1 MTKGYMNFF
10 NRTIAPTLGSND
22 GTYYVKNGDMIE
34 LWLVSFGK
42 PYFIVSSK
50 ISSLSPTNT
59 IIIDESITNPST
71 AISGDVN
78 GSIITAIR
86 AGHRRCLAKYLG
98 SLEMAICYLRN
109 DNSSFY
115 HDSTAALLDGIEGD
129 VMLYRPVFYYKYIK
143 LDADRYSITFS
154 LSRIDETF
162 QMADECLIGAYEA
175 YAVNNKLYSV
185 SDVQSSGSI
194 NQTNFKAYARAR
206 GTGYQLIDWDMH
218 KMIPWLFYAIYGN
231 RNCQAICGSG
241 TNSYE
246 KATGQTNGIG
256 NVDTTTAN
264 GNSMSVNFLGLDNCW
279 GNKYEFLDNVIVN
292 PDANN
297 LGVWRITDTVTGE
310 VRNVQGLAPNNAWE
324 WTKRMI
330 AGEHL
335 DIIVSE
341 AGMSATTGFCDGQYL
356 STALTRVVLRSG
368 SSSGSFGGVAF
379 ACASIGAS
387 GAGAYFG
394 SRLAFRGK
402 IVKIVSVAEFKAIQI
417 IN

>member
-1 MTKGYMNFF
+1 MANKMMRFF
-10 NRTIAPTLGSND
+10 TVLSAPISASED

-34 LWLVSFGK
+34 LWLVSSGK

-59 IIIDESITNPST
+59 IVIDESITNPAT

-78 GSIITAIR
+78 GEVIKVIR
-86 AGHRRCLAKYLG
+86 AGHRRALAKYLG
-98 SLEMAICYLRN
+98 NGEMAICFLQN
-109 DNSSFY
+109 DNSNFY
-115 HDSTAALLDGIEGD
+115 HDGTAALLDGTEGD
-129 VMLYRPVFYYKYIK
+129 VMSYRPTFYYKYIK

-162 QMADECLIGAYEA
+162 KVADECLIGAYEA
-175 YAVNNKLYSV
+175 YMLNNKLYSV
-185 SDVQSSGSI
+185 SGVQSSGSI
-194 NQTNFKAYARAR
+194 SQTNFKAYARAR
-206 GTGYQLIDWDMH
+206 GTGYQIIDWDMH
-218 KMIPWLFYAIYGN
+218 KMIPWLFYAIYGD
-231 RNCQAICGSG
+231 RNCQSVCGSG
-241 TNSYE
+241 TDSYE
-246 KATGQTNGIG
+246 KETGQTNGIG
-256 NVDTTTAN
+256 NADTTTTN
-264 GNSMSVNFLGLDNCW
+264 GYSMSVNFLGLENCW

-297 LGVWRITDTVTGE
+297 IGVWRITDTVTGE
-310 VRNVQGLAPNNAWE
+310 VRNVQGLVPNNAWG
-324 WTKRMI
+324 WPKRMI

-356 STALTRVVLRSG
+356 STSLTRVVLRSG
-368 SSSGSFGGVAF
+368 NSSYSNGGVA
-379 ACASIGAS
+379 CAYADRDAS
-387 GAGAYFG
+387 GANANIG

-402 IVKIVSVAEFKAIQI
+402 IVKIVSVAEFKSIQI